1 MPKWNFYIRADTLRF
16 CEMPAVVGVFLFSVA
31 PVVMV
36 KANYIYT
43 TQKKQELLFVLDTSK
58 KLLNDVSRDMFSI
71 PLFIPL

>member
-1 MPKWNFYIRADTLRF
+1 M
-16 CEMPAVVGVFLFSVA
+16 FSVA

-36 KANYIYT
+36 KANYIYS